1 MEKIDK
7 SIKGCTPAAKEQP
20 TACWNGWFEQL
31 REFKAQ
37 FGHCRVPRREDS
49 PDRKLGN
56 WVTNQRQNFKIY
68 SEGKPSC
75 ITAEHIRE
83 LESIEFE
90 WDLIADF

>member
-56 WVTNQRQNFKIY
+56 WVTNQHKY
-68 SEGKPSC
+68 YAKLYKDGKPSRM
-75 ITAEHIRE
+75 TAGRSRK
-83 LESIEFE
+83 LESIEYK
-90 WDLIADF
+90 